1 METLVSPKV
10 FISHASEDK
19 PRFVTAFATKLR
31 ENGVNAWLDRWEMLP
46 GDSLVDKIFEEGL
59 KDAQA
64 VIIVLSKFSVSKPW
78 VAEELNASMVARI
91 SKGTKIIPIVIDDCD
106 VPEALKS
113 TLWERVED
121 SSDFEEPLRRILA
134 AVFEVRKKPE
144 LGQPPDFVRETSEGI
159 DGLSSIDSL
168 VLKRA
173 AKYDLDNN
181 SYIVEPEI
189 IFSDLESLGLTK
201 QQILDSIE
209 VLDADGFVEASHY
222 FGGGP
227 ERFGCHL
234 QVTPL
239 GLEAYSAAEV
249 DNYEELKQQCAGL
262 IVNEGVRDIQSLA
275 ERTGAQLR
283 LLQHILDLFE
293 SNDLIATSAYSG
305 GHVAIHSVHAK
316 FRRMLS

>member
-1 METLVSPKV
+1 MEGLVSPKV

-19 PRFVTAFATKLR
+19 PRFVTAFATRLR

-59 KDAQA
+59 KDARA

-78 VAEELNASMVARI
+78 VTEELNASMVARI
-91 SKGTKIIPIVIDDCD
+91 SKGTKIIPVVIDDCD

-121 SSDFEEPLRRILA
+121 SSDFQEPLHRILA
-134 AVFEVRKKPE
+134 AIFEVREKPA
-144 LGQPPDFVRETSEGI
+144 LGQPPEFVQETSEGI
-159 DGLSSIDSL
+159 DGLSNIDAL

-181 SYIVEPEI
+181 SYVVEPEN
-189 IFSDLESLGLTK
+189 IFSDLDALGLTNK
-201 QQILDSIE
+201 QILDSIE
-209 VLDADGFVEASHY
+209 VLDADGFVKASHY
-222 FGGGP
+222 SAGGSD
-227 ERFGCHL
+227 RFGCHL

-239 GLEAYSAAEV
+239 GLQTYCTSEV
-249 DNYEELKQQCAGL
+249 DNYEQLKQQCAGL
-262 IVNEGVRDIQSLA
+262 IVNESVHDIQTLA

-283 LLQHILDLFE
+283 LLKHILDVFV
-293 SNDLIATSAYSG
+293 SNDWITTSAYSG

>member
-1 METLVSPKV
+1 MSPKV

-19 PRFVTAFATKLR
+19 PRFVTAFAMRLR

-46 GDSLVDKIFEEGL
+46 GDSLVDKIYEEGL

-91 SKGTKIIPIVIDDCD
+91 SKGTKIIPVVIDDCD

-134 AVFEVRKKPE
+134 AIFEVREKPE
-144 LGQPPDFVRETSEGI
+144 LGQPPEFVRETNEGI
-159 DGLSSIDSL
+159 HGLRSIDAL

-181 SYIVEPEI
+181 SYVVEPEH
-189 IFSDLESLGLTK
+189 IFSDLDALGLTR

-222 FGGGP
+222 FGGDP
-227 ERFGCHL
+227 DRFGCHL

-239 GLEAYSAAEV
+239 GLQKYCTAEI
-249 DNYEELKQQCAGL
+249 DNYEELKDLCAGL
-262 IVNEGVRDIQSLA
+262 IVNEGVHDIQSLA
-275 ERTGAQLR
+275 ARTGAQLR
-283 LLQHILDLFE
+283 LLKHILDVFE
-293 SNDLIATSAYSG
+293 SNDLIATSAYTG